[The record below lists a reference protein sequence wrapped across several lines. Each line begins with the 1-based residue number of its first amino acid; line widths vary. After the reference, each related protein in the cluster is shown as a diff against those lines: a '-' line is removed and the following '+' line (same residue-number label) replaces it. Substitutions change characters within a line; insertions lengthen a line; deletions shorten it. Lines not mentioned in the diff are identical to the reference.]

1 MIITVILVGIDVT
14 TSIPSMNSSSLNG
27 PEGMAP
33 FD

>member
-1 MIITVILVGIDVT
+1 MIITVRLVNIDVT
-14 TSIPSMNSSSLNG
+14 TSNPSMNSSSPNG